1 MVDTQY
7 SEIIEYLKEAIM
19 DLENAEDS
27 IKDRIKKIRAYLDE
41 NLDEEQFN
49 EWEFLEN
56 RLEDIEEIIEE
67 IEDIILLHE
76 RLNLTTTIS
85 NLLGSNSAS

>member
-7 SEIIEYLKEAIM
+7 NEIIEYLKEAEF

-41 NLDEEQFN
+41 NPDEELFDKL
-49 EWEFLEN
+49 EFLES
-56 RLEDIEEIIEE
+56 RLEDIEEIREE
-67 IEDIILLHE
+67 IENIILDLQDP
-76 RLNLTTTIS
+76 
-85 NLLGSNSAS
+85 

>member
-7 SEIIEYLKEAIM
+7 KEIIEQLKEAEF

-27 IKDRIKKIRAYLDE
+27 IKEEIKKIRAYLDG
-41 NLDEEQFN
+41 NPDEEQFN
-49 EWEFLEN
+49 ELEFLES

-67 IEDIILLHE
+67 IEDIILDFQD
-76 RLNLTTTIS
+76 S
-85 NLLGSNSAS
+85 

>member
-27 IKDRIKKIRAYLDE
+27 IKDRIKRIRAYLDE
-41 NLDEEQFN
+41 NLDEEQFD

-67 IEDIILLHE
+67 IQDVIRDLKT
-76 RLNLTTTIS
+76 RR
-85 NLLGSNSAS
+85 

>member
-7 SEIIEYLKEAIM
+7 KEIIEQLKEAEF

-41 NLDEEQFN
+41 NPDEELFDKL
-49 EWEFLEN
+49 EFLES
-56 RLEDIEEIIEE
+56 RLEDIEEIREE
-67 IEDIILLHE
+67 IENIILDLQDP
-76 RLNLTTTIS
+76 
-85 NLLGSNSAS
+85 